1 MKAIRT
7 CLNLILTAMIG
18 FLLPSCHTQKGATKG
33 TQPTEPEEPIKIEES
48 SHRQMRVLYGIPPE
62 VYKMREEREKAA
74 QKDSTAVVE

>member
-18 FLLPSCHTQKGATKG
+18 FLLPSCHTQKGAVKNTDSV
-33 TQPTEPEEPIKIEES
+33 EPEDNTRIEES

-62 VYKMREEREKAA
+62 VYQMREEREKAA

>member
-7 CLNLILTAMIG
+7 CLNLILTALIG
-18 FLLPSCHTQKGATKG
+18 FLLPSCHTQKGAAKETKSVDAEKPV
-33 TQPTEPEEPIKIEES
+33 QIEES

-74 QKDSTAVVE
+74 QKDSTAVE